1 MRILLSGGGTMGS
14 VTPLL
19 AVIEELRN
27 KGEKHDFLWLGT
39 ANGPERDAL
48 SAYDIPFISI
58 KSGKINRFFDLR
70 NFLTP
75 FLTAIGFFQALKL
88 IKKFKPD
95 IVLTAGSFV
104 CVPVAFAARF
114 AKIKLMVHQIDII
127 PGLANKIMAKY
138 ADKITVSFSG
148 SLKDFPENKTVLTG
162 NPYRKE
168 ILSGLKQEAIKLF
181 NLDENLPVILILGGG
196 TGSLRLNE
204 IAINSL
210 PNLLKK
216 YQVIHL
222 LGKGKYIEGIEKIVS
237 QDLLSRYHSY
247 EFMKQELK
255 HAYAAADLIIT
266 RGGMS
271 TATEIS
277 VLEKPAI
284 IFPIPNSH
292 QVYNA
297 NYFKTNNAAIV
308 LNQEEVNG
316 ERLSDIIDQLFIQE
330 GELNRLKIN
339 MGKLAQKEANERFV
353 EVMKEVVKENG

>member
-1 MRILLSGGGTMGS
+1 
-14 VTPLL
+14 L
-19 AVIEELRN
+19 A
-27 KGEKHDFLWLGT
+27 
-39 ANGPERDAL
+39 
-48 SAYDIPFISI
+48 
-58 KSGKINRFFDLR
+58 
-70 NFLTP
+70 P
-75 FLTAIGFFQALKL
+75 FLTLIGFFQSLKI
-88 IKKFKPD
+88 IKRFEPD
-95 IVLTAGSFV
+95 VVLTAGSFV
-104 CVPVAFAARF
+104 CVPVALAAHF
-114 AKIKLMVHQIDII
+114 SKIKLMVHQIDII

-138 ADKITVSFSG
+138 ADKITVSFSE
-148 SLKDFPENKTVLTG
+148 SFKDYPKEKTVLTG

-168 ILSGLKQEAIKLF
+168 ILSGSKQEAMKLF
-181 NLDENLPVILILGGG
+181 NLEENIPIILALGGG
-196 TGSLRLNE
+196 TGSLKLNE
-204 IAINSL
+204 IILNAL

-216 YQVIHL
+216 YQIIHL

-237 QDLLSRYHSY
+237 QDLLPRYHSF

-292 QVYNA
+292 QVFNA
-297 NYFKTNNAAIV
+297 NYFKINNAAIV

-316 ERLSDIIDQLFIQE
+316 ERLSDIIDQLFVQE

-339 MGKLAQKEANERFV
+339 MGKLAQKDANERFV
-353 EVMKEVVKENG
+353 EVMKEVVKING